1 MLLKEKTKT
10 ELGIDIDSL
19 SQGSH
24 KKVYAQCDYCK
35 SDYLVQFK
43 NRNGSYKKFPKD
55 CCIKCKFKKREEVSL
70 ATHGVKNSAQRED
83 VKEKLRTF
91 NIEDYIDQIRDL
103 ASKGFS
109 SYKISQKLNIPSTS
123 LERFLESTKLDFS
136 VVKNNRGRT
145 TKAAMIDKYGLEY
158 KKILADK
165 LRIMS
170 NKLYAVDNYFQSE
183 EIKEKSKQT
192 NLEKFREDHWNK
204 VEKLK
209 KRGSE
214 NTFSK
219 EETKSKIKST
229 NLEIYGHENPNSS
242 IEIKDKSKQTRINN
256 GNEYSFEGISIKD
269 MCDITGYS
277 ITRMRDL
284 IKMYGHDA
292 AIKMSPFQ
300 SSLESAIEE
309 FIISLDLSYEKQFK
323 VESKSCDFKVNNILI
338 ECDGLYWHT
347 EKNLEINRKVD
358 GQRYHFQKRELYKKH
373 GYRSY
378 FFRSDEIENKLP
390 IVKSIIINALS
401 LNSVKFYARKLTFQE
416 LTNKEGYEFCQEHH
430 LMGGHKTVSK
440 TFALMN
446 GNIALSVFQV
456 KRLGN
461 GKGYDLSRFCTLP
474 ETTIVGGFSK
484 LLSGFEKISKPNRFQ
499 TFIDLRYGS
508 GDYLEKLGFSQE
520 SCSPSFNWTNGVE
533 TFHRMK
539 FPASTGYDYDMV
551 KIWDCGQRKMV
562 KNY

>member
-192 NLEKFREDHWNK
+192 
-204 VEKLK
+204 
-209 KRGSE
+209 
-214 NTFSK
+214 
-219 EETKSKIKST
+219 
-229 NLEIYGHENPNSS
+229 
-242 IEIKDKSKQTRINN
+242 RINN

-416 LTNKEGYEFCQEHH
+416 LTNKEGYQFCQEHH

-461 GKGYDLSRFCTLP
+461 RKGYDLSRFCTLP